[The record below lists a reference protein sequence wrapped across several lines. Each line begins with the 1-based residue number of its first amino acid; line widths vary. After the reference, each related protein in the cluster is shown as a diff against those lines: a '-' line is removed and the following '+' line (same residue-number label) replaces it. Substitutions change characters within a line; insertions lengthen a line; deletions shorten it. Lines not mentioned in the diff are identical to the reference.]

1 MALWN
6 KEYNCYTVS
15 YGRLESSW
23 SHVYELPAIEGSYEI
38 QTVRNGIIV
47 FKINAAAAEQ
57 IPEKLLVIVN
67 SDYFE
72 NHFCHQLGGRVTSA
86 QSSPVLLFYPPI
98 KFEDGAKLEVL
109 TICSFI
115 QMSDEELSSKVSLA
129 TVNSDFQ
136 LKVNDKVVT
145 YPEADGRKW
154 NRLDASCNKVTV
166 ETGDD
171 AQRYFKI
178 VLEELPTCCFVS
190 SYFYRMMY
198 FH

>member
-1 MALWN
+1 M
-6 KEYNCYTVS
+6 T
-15 YGRLESSW
+15 
-23 SHVYELPAIEGSYEI
+23 
-38 QTVRNGIIV
+38 
-47 FKINAAAAEQ
+47 
-57 IPEKLLVIVN
+57 
-67 SDYFE
+67 
-72 NHFCHQLGGRVTSA
+72 
-86 QSSPVLLFYPPI
+86 
-98 KFEDGAKLEVL
+98 
-109 TICSFI
+109 
-115 QMSDEELSSKVSLA
+115 DEELSSKVSLA

-145 YPEADGRKW
+145 YPEADGKKW
-154 NRLDASCNKVTV
+154 NRLDASCDKVTV